1 VLSIAALVA
10 RAAGGDAQAARALAA
25 EGRFDNRACTF
36 EYGVQV
42 AHVAVDPETAEV
54 EVCRLL
60 TLEDCGHPV
69 NPAIVHGQVLGA
81 SVQGLSGTLLEEFR
95 YDEEGQL
102 LTGTFA
108 DYLIATATEFPA
120 VEAHAIDLAP
130 SPLNPLGVKGV
141 GEGGIEGVGA
151 AVANAVADALRDRI
165 APLTELP
172 ITPDR
177 LARAL
182 RERRA
187 ARG

>member
-1 VLSIAALVA
+1 MEIRRLV
-10 RAAGGDAQAARALAA
+10 
-25 EGRFDNRACTF
+25 T
-36 EYGVQV
+36 V
-42 AHVAVDPETAEV
+42 
-54 EVCRLL
+54 
-60 TLEDCGHPV
+60 EDCGNPV

-95 YDEEGQL
+95 HDADGQQ

-120 VEAHAIDLAP
+120 VEAHAVNLAP
-130 SPLNPLGVKGV
+130 STLNPLGVKGV

-151 AVANAVADALRDRI
+151 AVANAVADALRSRI
-165 APLTELP
+165 GPLTELP

-182 RERRA
+182 RETRA